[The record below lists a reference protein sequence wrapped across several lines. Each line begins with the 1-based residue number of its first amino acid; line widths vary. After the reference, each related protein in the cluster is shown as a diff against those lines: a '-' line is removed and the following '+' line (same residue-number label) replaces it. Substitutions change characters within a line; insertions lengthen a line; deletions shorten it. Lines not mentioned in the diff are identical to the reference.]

1 MTEKLFKTVDE
12 LAEETY
18 YAGLDE
24 ITKNHGRRPYVSAA
38 FLVGSQGYGLATP
51 ESDIDVRGIYVAP
64 TKDLLGL
71 KEVPQ
76 VLTATKIDMQLYEI
90 GKFMQLALKSSPNA
104 LEILWAP
111 DIYLDNHGLVLR
123 AQRQEFLSEPFVRRS
138 YGGYASGQ
146 FRLALNA
153 PHRKEKA
160 FRHMFR
166 LYEQGLDLLT
176 TGDMT
181 YQVKDPDRIRE
192 MAKLPDDKVEA
203 EFKNLDR
210 QFAAANSDLPS
221 RANWD
226 KMGEILIRIRRD
238 RWFE

>member
-1 MTEKLFKTVDE
+1 MTSIVDQ
-12 LAEETY
+12 AEETY
-18 YAGLDE
+18 FKGLDE
-24 ITKNHGRRPYVSAA
+24 ITKNHGQRPYVSAA

-71 KEVPQ
+71 KSVPQ
-76 VLTATKIDMQLYEI
+76 CLDASSIDMQLYEV
-90 GKFMQLALKSSPNA
+90 GKFMQLALKASPNA

-111 DIYLDNHGLVLR
+111 SIYLEDNGLILR
-123 AQRQEFLSEPFVRRS
+123 QNRQEFLSEPFVRKS

-166 LYEQGLDLLT
+166 LYEQGMDLLT

-192 MAKLPDDKVEA
+192 MAKLPDEKVEA

-210 QFAAANSDLPS
+210 QFLAAASDLPS

-226 KMGEILIRIRRD
+226 KMGEVLIGIRRD